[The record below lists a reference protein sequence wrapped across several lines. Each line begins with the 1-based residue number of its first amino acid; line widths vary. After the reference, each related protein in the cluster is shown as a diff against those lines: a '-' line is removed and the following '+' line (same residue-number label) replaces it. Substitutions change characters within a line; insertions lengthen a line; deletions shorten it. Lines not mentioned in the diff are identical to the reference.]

1 MTLGNRN
8 RIFDAAL
15 FASLFFF
22 LFLALFVSACSSRIP
37 ARIETIDGRQIEI
50 ATAGTG
56 GPATVVFEA
65 GLGRDW
71 TDWDEVASKMSLH
84 TQVFAYSRPGYG
96 ASGPA
101 TTPRDPKTIV
111 EELRR
116 LLAALGYVPPYVLAG
131 HSNGGAYMELFAKS
145 HPDEVAGVVLVEP
158 RHRDFLATCEAAMLD
173 LCGIPESTLAAQAPV
188 VIAEY
193 RAYAMASEEI
203 RVAGGF
209 GAYPV
214 RVLTAADIAG
224 SAQRQAL
231 WSALHASLAAEAADG
246 RRTVVE
252 GAGHGIQID
261 QPGEVAKAVLDVLPQ
276 SSP

>member
-1 MTLGNRN
+1 MTFGNRN
-8 RIFDAAL
+8 RTFDAAL
-15 FASLFFF
+15 LASVFVPV
-22 LFLALFVSACSSRIP
+22 FVSACSSRIP
-37 ARIETIDGRQIEI
+37 ARVETIDGRQVEI

-71 TDWDEVASKMSLH
+71 TDWDEAASEISRRAP
-84 TQVFAYSRPGYG
+84 VFAYSRPGYG

-111 EELRR
+111 EELRA
-116 LLAALGYVPPYVLAG
+116 LLAVQGYVPPYVLVG

-145 HPDEVAGVVLVEP
+145 HPDEVAGVVLVDP

-173 LCGIPESTLAAQAPV
+173 LCGIPESTLALQAPV

-203 RVAGGF
+203 RIAGGF

-214 RVLTAADIAG
+214 RVLTAGDIAG

-231 WSALHASLAAEAADG
+231 WSSLHASLAAEAADG
-246 RRTVVE
+246 RRIVVQ
-252 GAGHGIQID
+252 GAGHGIQTD
-261 QPGEVAKAVLDVLPQ
+261 QPGEVVKAVLDVLPQ